1 MPLIKQLTFSQKSKP
16 NSNQIKNEF
25 IKMLDSSSPNNYF
38 KQLFNRASNIN
49 LEFEREKL
57 ASFGEVKFGPSV
69 NQFFSR
75 TNEVE
80 TWKFRINKQYEN
92 ILSSFLKFLL
102 YLQVQMQN

>member
-1 MPLIKQLTFSQKSKP
+1 MQNIISRSITVYTQRTILFPAIQLYIH
-16 NSNQIKNEF
+16 NA
-25 IKMLDSSSPNNYF
+25 NNYF
-38 KQLFNRASNIN
+38 KQLFNRAVNIN

-57 ASFGEVKFGPSV
+57 ASFGNVKFGPSV

-92 ILSSFLKFLL
+92 ILSSFSKIPIVPSGPNAELL
-102 YLQVQMQN
+102 